1 MKTLEKK
8 NEEKNEKIAEKT
20 ENADKVVSTETPKKP
35 RLAFTTR
42 YIVDKGTVCP
52 TAINKAYIA
61 VGGKDNLSETKY
73 AIRTVKSVLTELGIL
88 KSSNTVSISIK

>member
-1 MKTLEKK
+1 MNSKDLRKDEKK
-8 NEEKNEKIAEKT
+8 NEKKDEKKT
-20 ENADKVVSTETPKKP
+20 DNVASTVDVKKP

-42 YIVDKGTVCP
+42 FIVDKGTVDP

-61 VGGKDNLSETKY
+61 VGGKDNLKETKY
-73 AIRTVKSVLTELGIL
+73 AIRTVKSVLVELGIL